1 MMHRSRFALILLLPL
16 ALVVSSCGRAD
27 DGAQTQGGD
36 RAATVEDMHRHVEQV
51 RLVEEAVI
59 RGDIEGAQEP
69 ARWIAEHKES
79 PGLPADTG
87 QFLDDMRT
95 AARRVAG
102 ATDVETAAQGAASL
116 VASCGNCHAASNVT
130 ANLPEVTI
138 PAAATDRAGHMREHQ
153 AAVEL
158 LYRGLAAPSDENWR
172 KGAEMLRGSPLA
184 HGDMGD
190 IAKEVQAAEGRV
202 HEIAERAVKAGDRD
216 TRVQVYGELVSTCA
230 SCHGMHGKV
239 WGPGVPRTE

>member
-1 MMHRSRFALILLLPL
+1 MMHRSRFALILLLPVT
-16 ALVVSSCGRAD
+16 LVVSSCGRAD
-27 DGAQTQGGD
+27 DGAQVPAGHD
-36 RAATVEDMHRHVEQV
+36 AATVQDMHRHVEHV

-79 PGLPADTG
+79 PGLQSNTG
-87 QFLDDMRT
+87 RFLNDMRT
-95 AARRVAG
+95 AARRVAD
-102 ATDVETAAQGAASL
+102 ATDVETASQGAASL
-116 VASCGNCHAASNVT
+116 VASCGSCHAASNVT
-130 ANLPEVTI
+130 ASLPEVTI

-158 LYRGLAAPSDENWR
+158 MYRGLAAPSEENWR